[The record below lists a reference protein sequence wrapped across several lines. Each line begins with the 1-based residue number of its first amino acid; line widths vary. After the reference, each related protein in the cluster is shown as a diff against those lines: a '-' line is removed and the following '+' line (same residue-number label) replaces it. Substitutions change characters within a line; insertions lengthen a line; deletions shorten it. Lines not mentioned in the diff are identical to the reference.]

1 MAERNWDDTGL
12 TTSDTISTTEWEDMT
27 QNNIIPSK
35 THMTSDGSD
44 HSYIDQNVT
53 VFSTPTFDELTITS
67 NTTLQEV
74 GRAGEALVAGDLVYL
89 KSDGKYWKV
98 NAAAYA
104 TTAGKIMI
112 ASESISAD
120 MTGRYYAK
128 GKFTTTGLTAGS
140 TYFVS
145 TTAGEFTA
153 TAPSTSGQF
162 VRAIGVAIS
171 TTVLD
176 FQPSLDVYEVA

>member
-74 GRAGEALVAGDLVYL
+74 GRAGEALV
-89 KSDGKYWKV
+89 
-98 NAAAYA
+98 
-104 TTAGKIMI
+104 
-112 ASESISAD
+112 
-120 MTGRYYAK
+120 
-128 GKFTTTGLTAGS
+128 
-140 TYFVS
+140 
-145 TTAGEFTA
+145 
-153 TAPSTSGQF
+153 
-162 VRAIGVAIS
+162 
-171 TTVLD
+171 
-176 FQPSLDVYEVA
+176 